1 MRAKHEF
8 VVARRVRKRETASRG
23 NSPKRGS
30 GVGGQKIS
38 SPASK
43 ELLELAAALPESAI
57 ARLVRRFTRAI
68 NAGCGD
74 GSGGHPRT
82 NRC

>member
-8 VVARRVRKRETASRG
+8 VVARTVRKRETASRDS
-23 NSPKRGS
+23 SPKRGS
-30 GVGGQKIS
+30 GVGGQEIS

-43 ELLELAAALPESAI
+43 ELLELAAALPESAV

-68 NAGCGD
+68 NAGCRD
-74 GSGGHPRT
+74 GCGGNP
-82 NRC
+82 